1 VVAQLDD
8 GCHEFRAILVPPG
21 GWPVG
26 VQPASLI
33 APKNDTGGGVNGGGG
48 GGGGDDGG
56 IATWRMTLP
65 PLHVASLL
73 PAPQHEYGWSGASAA
88 APHVLPTL

>member
-1 VVAQLDD
+1 M
-8 GCHEFRAILVPPG
+8 
-21 GWPVG
+21 
-26 VQPASLI
+26 
-33 APKNDTGGGVNGGGG
+33 NGGGG

-73 PAPQHEYGWSGASAA
+73 PATQHEYGWSGASAA